1 MKRSR
6 LLRYAAIGVFAMAVA
21 SAYAQNGEDSGAR
34 QVFVASGP
42 AAKEIRAADRKL
54 RKAVLRSLTKA
65 KGLNANRIVVMANG
79 GVIWLEGYVPE
90 TDQIALATSVAQGV
104 VGVDTVN
111 NRLIVRAEGL

>member
-6 LLRYAAIGVFAMAVA
+6 LLQYAAIGVVAMAVA

-34 QVFVASGP
+34 QVLAASGLME
-42 AAKEIRAADRKL
+42 KEMRAADRKL

-65 KGLNANRIVVMANG
+65 KGLKADRIVVVAKG

-90 TDQIALATSVAQGV
+90 TDQIALASSVAQGV